1 MKNEVKKG
9 NTNGNVNVNL
19 DKGDSLGQNTNRI
32 INSTLLPKYDQKDN
46 YLDKSNSSK
55 SSPNLVS
62 LKADK
67 TLTMDEKINKK
78 Y

>member
-46 YLDKSNSSK
+46 YLDKSTNSK